1 MANASHRQ
9 AVAMPEALST
19 RAARLEPFDWY
30 REMRDETPVRYDD
43 DRRVWDVFRYDDVR
57 RVLAESEPIAADP
70 SRTDAVEVAD
80 GARAHPRRGSDP
92 TRSALSRGL
101 DGDRFQ
107 SDTVDAL
114 APHVRGIADELLDD
128 ASEGGRLDVVG
139 DLAAP
144 LSAVVVAEL
153 LGVPT
158 DDRDRFARWSAALVT
173 DAGTRGTAKRPD
185 GRIREVRAYVADRL
199 EQRRAIPRD
208 DLLTHVATT
217 GPDGHR
223 PSEGDV
229 LNDCLDLLGTATA
242 TTAALVGNA
251 VRSFDE
257 RPALY
262 EAVADDRDALAAAIE
277 EVRRYRSPVQALP
290 RLATT
295 DTELRGHT
303 IEAGDP
309 VVAWIGSANRDP
321 AQFDDPDAFRP
332 DRRPTGHVAFGQ
344 DSHGG
349 PDGSLTRLQAR
360 VALSRLLARLDGIE
374 AVDEPLEPMPSG
386 FHCGV
391 ERLPIRFEAAD

>member
-30 REMRDETPVRYDD
+30 REMRAETPVRYDD

-57 RVLAESEPIAADP
+57 RVLADSETFAADP
-70 SRTDAVEVAD
+70 SRTDGIGFTD
-80 GARAHPRRGSDP
+80 GARPQSLRGSDP
-92 TRSALSRGL
+92 PRSALIQSL

-128 ASEGGRLDVVG
+128 ATDGGRLDVVG

-158 DDRDRFARWSAALVT
+158 DDRDRFEQWSAALVT
-173 DAGTRGTAKRPD
+173 DAGTGATAERPHGT
-185 GRIREVRAYVADRL
+185 IREVRAYVADRL

-242 TTAALVGNA
+242 TTTALVGNA
-251 VRSFDE
+251 VRSLDE
-257 RPALY
+257 QPTRY
-262 EAVADDRDALAAAIE
+262 EEVAGDRDALAATIE
-277 EVRRYRSPVQALP
+277 EVLRYRSPVQALP
-290 RLATT
+290 RVATT
-295 DTELRGHT
+295 DTELRGHA

-309 VVAWIGSANRDP
+309 VVAWLGSANRDE

-332 DRRPTGHVAFGQ
+332 DRRPTGHVAFGH
-344 DSHGG
+344 DSHCG

-360 VALSRLLARLDGIE
+360 VALGRLLARLDGIE
-374 AVDEPLEPMPSG
+374 VVDEPLEPMPSA
-386 FHCGV
+386 FYCGV
-391 ERLPIRFEAAD
+391 ERLPIRFDAAD